1 MLIKVSSVDDIL
13 PSLEA
18 LSELGISYKTN
29 DDNSITIELNTPDF
43 KVAENKDM
51 PILLSSNWPN
61 ADSSLLYFVIKG
73 HRIIASGDLQKVDD
87 NDYVC
92 NGPFRVYSRINLTT
106 LNYTIASQVDISEQD
121 ELNGKML
128 EATMKDKKKS
138 L

>member
-1 MLIKVSSVDDIL
+1 MLIRISSVDDIL

-18 LSELGISYKTN
+18 LSELGISYKIN
-29 DDNSITIELNTPDF
+29 DDNSIIIELNTPDF

-51 PILLSSNWPN
+51 PILLSSNCPN

-73 HRIIASGDLQKVDD
+73 HRIIASGDLQKVDE

-92 NGPFRVYSRINLTT
+92 NGSFRVFSRINITT
-106 LNYTIASQVDISEQD
+106 FNYIGASQIDISELD

-128 EATMKDKKKS
+128 EATMQDKKMS
-138 L
+138 H

>member
-1 MLIKVSSVDDIL
+1 MLIKISSVDDIL

-43 KVAENKDM
+43 KVAENKVM
-51 PILLSSNWPN
+51 PILLSSNWPI
-61 ADSSLLYFVIKG
+61 ADSSLLYFAIKG

-106 LNYTIASQVDISEQD
+106 INYTIASQVDISEQD

-138 L
+138 R